1 MLAAALEA
9 DLVAYLAGV
18 RDERDENGHALV
30 TRNGHARARMVQTVA
45 GSSRSGLCG

>member
-9 DLVAYLAGV
+9 EPDAYLAGV

-30 TRNGHARARMVQTVA
+30 TRNGHARPRSGETVPGAVAR
-45 GSSRSGLCG
+45 GLCG